1 MLNILLS
8 SLQLSFNTTGRSA
21 YTWNTNVS
29 SYQPLEMLLF
39 IIIVS
44 LAIFALLPTV
54 IILLTLQAYYN
65 TRYTWDT
72 RCLQMLICTTLVIE
86 TAAHFLLKEYIMIDV
101 YAYIRNIIAYG
112 MIAIGTLGFI
122 CGFLRSVYSSCDC
135 IKKASCDCILL
146 CIEKAFIFGN
156 ILLTVILIATHSF
169 PVLIEAFIYPT
180 EVITTTAFI
189 IIGIASTIT
198 GYTLLKWFISENFDK
213 STSKKKKNIKGKCCY
228 CLQML
233 VIAVCT
239 YIIVPVSVYLLLLF
253 YSILLKFRSESP
265 SSQLIQILLSFVP
278 PFLAGLGTFMVRK
291 RLGGQHM
298 IRVDKKN
305 KKKDDDN
312 QPEQNCQS
320 TSTPIDPPS
329 DSADDQEEEQT
340 ENEREESKIQ
350 QQRRV
355 SINSSQEM
363 QAAVVEVDMHQEN
376 APETTV

>member
-1 MLNILLS
+1 MCQHNLHVE
-8 SLQLSFNTTGRSA
+8 
-21 YTWNTNVS
+21 Y
-29 SYQPLEMLLF
+29 
-39 IIIVS
+39 
-44 LAIFALLPTV
+44 LAFFFA
-54 IILLTLQAYYN
+54 A
-65 TRYTWDT
+65 
-72 RCLQMLICTTLVIE
+72 QMLIGTTLVIE
-86 TAAHFLLKEYIMIDV
+86 TAAHFLLKQYITIDV
-101 YAYIRNIIAYG
+101 YAYIRNIIAYE

-135 IKKASCDCILL
+135 IKKASCDCIKKAGCDCILL
-146 CIEKAFIFGN
+146 CIENAFIFGN

-198 GYTLLKWFISENFDK
+198 RYTLLKWFISKNFDK
-213 STSKKKKNIKGKCCY
+213 STSKKKKNIKRKCYY

-233 VIAVCT
+233 AIAVCT

-291 RLGGQHM
+291 RLGGQHV

-320 TSTPIDPPS
+320 TSTPTDPPR
-329 DSADDQEEEQT
+329 DSANDQEEEQM
-340 ENEREESKIQ
+340 ENEREESEIQ

-376 APETTV
+376 APNDYETTV